1 MEHSSHS
8 WMEADVC
15 HYALAFSNIS
25 LNKSYFDGL
34 LYSASFTQ
42 HNALEIQGVPV
53 VEQQNQI

>member
-1 MEHSSHS
+1 
-8 WMEADVC
+8 MEADVC

-53 VEQQNQI
+53 VAQQYQI